1 MSRFGD
7 GLATGA
13 DLTRAAEEATRA
25 ALAPLG
31 GRVPDLVCLF
41 VSGPDP
47 AAVEAA
53 GERVSEL
60 AGAATVLGCSAAG
73 VVGAGRGVEGRSAVS
88 VFAALLPGVR
98 LRSFHLEVMRAETG
112 MAVMGLPET
121 EPSVDEV
128 ALLLVDPHSFPA
140 GGFLTQANRMLPGL
154 PVVGGLASGPA
165 GPGSVRLFVDGRT
178 VDRGAVGVL
187 LQGAGASTL
196 VSSGCRPVGP
206 PMTVTA
212 ASGNVVLGLAGEPA
226 LQRVERLLGD
236 LLPVEQ
242 ALASSGLQLGVAVDD
257 YAEDGDY
264 LVRPVVGSERETG
277 GLVVGDHIPVGRT
290 VRLQVRDADAAD
302 AGLTATLAGHR
313 RDTLDAPVGGVLL
326 FSCLGRGADMFG
338 ASYGGV
344 DHDAATVQR
353 QLAPAAAAG
362 FFADGEL
369 GPVGGANHLHA
380 FTASMLAFPA

>member
-13 DLTRAAEEATRA
+13 DLTRAAEEATRL
-25 ALAPLG
+25 ALEPLG
-31 GRVPDLVCLF
+31 GRVPDLVCAF

-47 AAVEAA
+47 TAVEAA
-53 GERVSEL
+53 GGRVSEL
-60 AGAATVLGCSAAG
+60 AGAATVLGCSAGG
-73 VVGAGRGVEGRSAVS
+73 VLGAGRGVEGRSAVS
-88 VFAALLPGVR
+88 VFTAILPGVR

-112 MAVMGLPET
+112 MAVVGLPET
-121 EPSVDEV
+121 EASVDEV

-140 GGFLTQANRMLPGL
+140 AGFLTQANRMLPGL
-154 PVVGGLASGPA
+154 PVVGGLATGPA
-165 GPGSVRLFVDGRT
+165 GPGSVRLFLDGRS

-187 LQGAGASTL
+187 LQGAAARTL
-196 VSSGCRPVGP
+196 VSPGCRPVGP
-206 PMTVTA
+206 PMTVTSS
-212 ASGNVVLGLAGEPA
+212 SGNVVLALAGEPA
-226 LQRVERLLGD
+226 LQRIERLLAD

-264 LVRPVVGSERETG
+264 LVGPVLGTEPETG
-277 GLVVGDHIPVGRT
+277 GLVVADHVPVGRT

-302 AGLTATLAGHR
+302 AGLTAALADHR

-326 FSCLGRGADMFG
+326 FSCLGRGTAMFG
-338 ASYGGV
+338 ASYGGA
-344 DHDAATVQR
+344 DHDPAVVQR
-353 QLAPAAAAG
+353 ELAPTAAAG

-369 GPVGGANHLHA
+369 GPVAGANHLQA